1 MTKAGFK
8 EKMRYRF
15 DNTMSKGTIAV
26 IGWLAL
32 LSFMLVVVAGGILF
46 LTGIAPEGEGEVG
59 LIEGVWQSL
68 MRTLDPGTMGGDLGW
83 GFRLV
88 MFAVTLG
95 GIFII
100 STLIGI
106 ISSGIDQLIEELR
119 KGRSNVLESN
129 HTLILGYSFKIHA
142 IISELCEANANQKN
156 PRIVVLSDRDKV
168 ELEDDIKSKNP
179 NTQNTKIIVRSGSPL
194 DLSDIEVVNPHEARS
209 IIVLSPENQANPDT
223 YVIKSVLAI
232 TNNKRRKASKYHI
245 VAEIKDPKN
254 LEAAHLVGGDEAI
267 YVLSSD
273 LISRITAQTCRQ
285 SGLSIIYA
293 ELMQF
298 EGDEIYFQEEP
309 SLFGKTYKE
318 ALFAYETSSVMGI
331 FCKDERVLI
340 NPEMDY
346 VIQEGDQIIAV
357 SEDDDTVIVSKNVDS
372 TPDLSVGSNKDEI
385 SVHVER
391 NVIMGWNKKGVRI
404 IEELDNYVLKGSE
417 VLVLTDDVEGVT
429 EDIES
434 LNERLQHIRIQ
445 LVFGDINSK
454 NTLESIGLENY
465 DHIILLSYLD
475 AMETQESD
483 AKTLITL
490 LHLRNISRK
499 IGKSLS
505 IVSEMLDIRN
515 RELAE
520 VAEADDFIVSDNLI
534 SLILTQLSENKHL
547 EKVYNTLF
555 ESEGSELYLKDI
567 EQYVKTG
574 VEMNFYSV
582 VECAAKKGHT
592 AIGYRQMRYESD
604 STKMYGV
611 KINPAKSDKCTF
623 EPNDKL
629 IVLSED

>member
-1 MTKAGFK
+1 MSKAGLRQK
-8 EKMRYRF
+8 LRYRF
-15 DNTMSKGTIAV
+15 DNTLSKGTIAI

-32 LSFMLVVVAGGILF
+32 LSLTLVIVAGAILF
-46 LTGIAPEGEGEVG
+46 FTGIAPDGEEKVG
-59 LIEGVWQSL
+59 FIEGTWKSL
-68 MRTLDPGTMGGDLGW
+68 MRTLDPGTMGGDDGW
-83 GFRLV
+83 GFRII

-100 STLIGI
+100 STLIGV
-106 ISSGIDQLIEELR
+106 ISSGIDQLIDSLR
-119 KGRSNVLESN
+119 KGKSNVLESN
-129 HTLILGYSFKIHA
+129 HTLILGYSFKIYA
-142 IISELCEANANQKN
+142 IISELCIANENQKD
-156 PRIVVLSDRDKV
+156 PRIVVLTDRDKV
-168 ELEDDIKSKNP
+168 EMEDDIKSKIP
-179 NTQNTKIIVRSGSPL
+179 DTKNTKVIVRNGSPL
-194 DLSDIEVVNPHEARS
+194 DLNDIEVVNPHEARS
-209 IIVLSPENQANPDT
+209 IIILSPENQENSDT

-232 TNNKRRKASKYHI
+232 TNNKHRKESKYHI

-285 SGLSIIYA
+285 SGLSILYSEI
-293 ELMQF
+293 LQF

-309 SLFGKTYKE
+309 TLVGKTYKE
-318 ALFAYETSSVMGI
+318 SLFAYEDSSVIGI
-331 FCKDERVLI
+331 FTKDEQTLI

-346 VIQEGDQIIAV
+346 VIQEGDQIIAI
-357 SEDDDTVIVSKNVDS
+357 SEDDDTVVVSKNVNP
-372 TPDLSVGSNKDEI
+372 TPDLSVESTKDEI
-385 SVHVER
+385 APHIER
-391 NVIMGWNKKGVRI
+391 NVVIGWNKKGVRI

-417 VLVLTDDVEGVT
+417 VLVIADTEGLA
-429 EDIES
+429 EDIKI
-434 LNERLQHIRIQ
+434 LKKVLQNIAIK
-445 LVFGDINSK
+445 VIVGDINSK
-454 NTLESIGLENY
+454 NTLEMIGLENY
-465 DHIILLSYLD
+465 DHIILLSYIDDLD
-475 AMETQESD
+475 TQESD

-499 IGKSLS
+499 TGKNLA

-547 EKVYNTLF
+547 EKVYNILF
-555 ESEGSELYLKDI
+555 ESEGSEFYLKDI
-567 EQYVKTG
+567 EQYVKIG

-582 VECAAKKGHT
+582 VECATHKGDT
-592 AIGYRQMRYESD
+592 AIGYRQMKYEND
-604 STKMYGV
+604 SEKMYGV
-611 KINPAKSDKCTF
+611 TINPKKSDRCVF